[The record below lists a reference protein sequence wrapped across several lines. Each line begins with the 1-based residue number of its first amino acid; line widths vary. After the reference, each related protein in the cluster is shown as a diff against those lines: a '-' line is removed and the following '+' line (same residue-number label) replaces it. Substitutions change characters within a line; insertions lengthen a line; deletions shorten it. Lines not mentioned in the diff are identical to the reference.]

1 LTVAGIGKEPT
12 AMIEA
17 DKTYRPPTTVAA
29 ADAITDS
36 GLRAYMLAIYNK
48 VAGGLLLSAA
58 FAFATSGVP
67 GIRDHLVR
75 AVATAGAH
83 PPTVLTGWGL
93 AVALGPLLA
102 MLFVV
107 PVLRR
112 PTPGRTAALYWGVA
126 ALVGGSLGLV
136 TLSFT
141 GASIAM
147 AFAVS
152 ALAFASLSLFGYT
165 TKRDLSAAGSFLLMG
180 LTGLIGA
187 LVLNFLLHSPLIALV
202 ANAVGVLVFGGLVAH
217 DTQRLKLAYA
227 ACGGDRSSTSVAT
240 NCGALSL
247 FLNFIN
253 LFQILLLM
261 SGERR

>member
-1 LTVAGIGKEPT
+1 
-12 AMIEA
+12 MSEA
-17 DKTYRPPTTVAA
+17 DKTYRRNLTVAA
-29 ADAITDS
+29 ADATTDP

-58 FAFATSGVP
+58 LAFATSGIPAV
-67 GIRDHLVR
+67 RNHLVR
-75 AVATAGAH
+75 TVATAGPH
-83 PPTVLTGWGL
+83 PPTVLTGVGF
-93 AVALGPLLA
+93 AVAMGPLLA

-112 PTPGRTAALYWGVA
+112 PTPGRTAALYWAIA
-126 ALVGGSLGLV
+126 ALVGASLGMV

-165 TKRDLSAAGSFLLMG
+165 TKQDLGAFGGFLLMG
-180 LTGLIGA
+180 LTGLIAA
-187 LVLNFLLHSPLIALV
+187 LVLNFILHSPLIALV

-227 ACGGDRSSTSVAT
+227 ACAGDRESTSVAT
-240 NCGALSL
+240 NCGALNL

-261 SGERR
+261 SGDRR